1 MLTVLGEVPAV
12 AATSVGTPGTVTPSA
27 FAAFELD
34 PPNAVEE
41 SLTTPASSM
50 SPNERPASM
59 STGKVLVSTLAGAS
73 ASAAPP
79 LDDEQPAKI
88 ASARMNPV

>member
-27 FAAFELD
+27 FELN
-34 PPNAVEE
+34 PSATVEE

-50 SPNERPASM
+50 PPNERTAST
-59 STGKVLVSTLAGAS
+59 STDKVLVSTLAGAS
-73 ASAAPP
+73 ALAAPP